1 MKQAILF
8 PGQGSQFVGMG
19 KELYEAFPF
28 VRSIFEELDDV
39 LSQKLTSLMFE
50 GPSDQLLLT
59 ENTQPALV
67 AVSIAALK
75 VLEQTGSDISSF
87 SYAAGHSLGE
97 YGALCAT
104 GVLSF
109 ADTVR
114 ALKQRGLA
122 MQQAVPVGQG
132 GMVALIGAS
141 LDQAE
146 EIAQQVSQYG
156 ICEVAN
162 DNCPGQIV
170 LSGALT
176 SLSHVPVVAEQFSLR
191 KIIPLNVSA
200 PFHSSLMEPAARKME
215 SVLGDLSFRDALIP
229 IIPNIS
235 VTPETSG
242 NILRN
247 LLVRQITGRVR
258 WTETILKL
266 SSLGVTR
273 FIEVGAGKVLSGL
286 VKRISPEASGLS
298 VSSPQEIDEFIKF
311 RAQVIG

>member
-19 KELYEAFPF
+19 KDLYEAFPS
-28 VRSIFEELDDV
+28 VRSIFEEMDDS
-39 LSQKLTSLMFE
+39 LSQNLTSLIFE
-50 GPSDQLLLT
+50 GPSEQLLLT

-67 AVSIAALK
+67 AVSIAILK
-75 VLEQTGSDISSF
+75 VLDQAGSGITSF

-97 YGALCAT
+97 YAALCAT

-109 ADTVR
+109 SDTMR
-114 ALKQRGLA
+114 ALRQRGLA

-146 EIAQQVSQYG
+146 EIARKVSSHG
-156 ICEVAN
+156 VCEVAN

-170 LSGALT
+170 LSGALAA
-176 SLSHVPVVAEQFSLR
+176 LAHVPAVAEELSLR
-191 KIIPLNVSA
+191 KVIPLNVSA
-200 PFHSSLMEPAARKME
+200 PFHSSLMEPAAKKME
-215 SVLGDLSFRDALIP
+215 NVLRDLSFGEATCP
-229 IIPNIS
+229 VIPNVT
-235 VTPETSG
+235 VTPEISG
-242 NILRN
+242 DILRN

-266 SSLGVTR
+266 HSLGVTR
-273 FIEVGAGKVLSGL
+273 VVEVAPGKVLSGL
-286 VKRISPEASGLS
+286 VKRISSEVTALS
-298 VSSPQEIDEFIKF
+298 IHSPQEIDEFVGLQ
-311 RAQVIG
+311 AQV